1 MFRVEQRGAVAVVEM
16 AHGKANAVDMELCRG
31 TVEQFAALQASPARA
46 VVLTGTGSIFSAG
59 VDLLKVLEGGAEYV
73 RPFLKAL
80 DDLLEA
86 LFLFPK
92 PLVAAVNGHA
102 IAGGCMIACAA
113 DRRLM
118 ARGNGRVGV
127 PELLVGVGFPVVPL
141 EVLRFAVSPEHFAEM
156 VYSGATYP
164 PEEALRRGLVDEL
177 VEPTKLLPRAI
188 AEAERMAAIPA
199 AAFELTKVQMREPA
213 VETMRRRRAQ
223 LDARVAEFWTN
234 PATLDAIRSYVERTL
249 KKRG

>member
-1 MFRVEQRGAVAVVEM
+1 MFRVAQRGAVAVVEM
-16 AHGKANAVDMELCRG
+16 AHGKANAVDMDLCHG
-31 TVEQFAALQASPARA
+31 TVEQFTALRASPAKA

-59 VDLLKVLEGGAEYV
+59 VDLLKVLDGGADYV
-73 RPFLKAL
+73 RPFLRAL
-80 DDLLEA
+80 DDMLQA

-102 IAGGCMIACAA
+102 IAGGCMIACTA

-141 EVLRFAVSPEHFAEM
+141 EVLRFAVSPDHFAEM

-164 PEEALRRGLVDEL
+164 PEEALKRGLVDEL
-177 VEPTKLLPRAI
+177 AEPEELLPHAVAR
-188 AEAERMAAIPA
+188 AERMAAIPA
-199 AAFELTKVQMREPA
+199 AAFELTKTQMREPA
-213 VETMRRRRAQ
+213 LETMRRRRAQ
-223 LDARVAEFWTN
+223 LDARIAEYWTN
-234 PATLDAIRSYVERTL
+234 PATMDAVRGYVERTL
-249 KKRG
+249 KKK

>member
-16 AHGKANAVDMELCRG
+16 GHGKANAVDMELCRG
-31 TVEQFAALQASPARA
+31 TVEQFAALRGSPARA
-46 VVLTGTGSIFSAG
+46 VVLTGTGNIFSAG

-177 VEPTKLLPRAI
+177 VEPAELLPRAI

-199 AAFELTKVQMREPA
+199 AAFELTKTQMREPA
-213 VETMRRRRAQ
+213 VQTMRRRRAQ
-223 LDARVAEFWTN
+223 LDARVAEYWTN
-234 PATLDAIRSYVERTL
+234 PATLDAIRGYVERTL
-249 KKRG
+249 KKK

>member
-31 TVEQFAALQASPARA
+31 TVEQFAALRASATRA
-46 VVLTGTGSIFSAG
+46 VVLTGSGNIFSAG
-59 VDLLKVLEGGAEYV
+59 VDLLKVLEGGADYV
-73 RPFLKAL
+73 RPFLRAL

-177 VEPTKLLPRAI
+177 VEPAELLTRAV

-199 AAFELTKVQMREPA
+199 AAFELTKMQMREPA

-223 LDARVAEFWTN
+223 LDARIAEFWTN
-234 PATLDAIRSYVERTL
+234 PTTFEAIRAYVDRTL
-249 KKRG
+249 KKK

>member
-16 AHGKANAVDMELCRG
+16 AHGKANAVDMDLCRG
-31 TVEQFAALQASPARA
+31 TVEQFAALRASPAGA
-46 VVLTGTGSIFSAG
+46 VVLTGSGSIFSAG
-59 VDLLKVLEGGAEYV
+59 VDLLRVLEVGAAYV

-164 PEEALRRGLVDEL
+164 PEEALRRGLVDEI
-177 VEPTKLLPRAI
+177 VEPAELLPRAI

-199 AAFELTKVQMREPA
+199 AAFELTKMQMREPA
-213 VETMRRRRAQ
+213 LETMRRRRAQ
-223 LDARVAEFWTN
+223 LDARIAEYWTA

-249 KKRG
+249 KKK

>member
-31 TVEQFAALQASPARA
+31 TVEQFAALRASDARG
-46 VVLTGTGSIFSAG
+46 VVLTGTGNIFSAG
-59 VDLLKVLEGGAEYV
+59 VDLLRVLEGGADYV

-127 PELLVGVGFPVVPL
+127 PELLVGAGFPVVPL

-177 VEPTKLLPRAI
+177 VEPAELLPRAI
-188 AEAERMAAIPA
+188 AGAERMAAIPT
-199 AAFELTKVQMREPA
+199 AAFELTKMQMREPA

-223 LDARVAEFWTN
+223 LDARIAEYWTQ